1 MTANEL
7 LQLAQEL
14 NIAHE
19 SYAMVTVV
27 RVTPPNSAA
36 PGAQAI
42 VRSDGSL
49 HGWIGGGCA
58 KPAVVGA
65 ALEAIR
71 LGVPKLVRI
80 SNQAA
85 AAGAGVELHRMPC
98 ASNGEIELF
107 VHPYAAA
114 PLLLVLGT
122 TLVAAAA
129 RGFAERV
136 GFRVTD
142 APGDLP
148 QVALVATQGEG
159 DEEALEAALT
169 GPATRVLLIAS
180 ARKAAKLR
188 EAMLLRGIGEHRLA
202 ALEAPA
208 GPDIGATTPEEI
220 ALAAVAGAVAC
231 WRGATRTSAA
241 QSERTLP
248 AAALSPAKPRAV
260 AAYRNPVCG
269 IVVDPQSARHV
280 VDYEGAK
287 FYFCCDG
294 CKTTFDANPGKYAA
308 IQSNMAIAAMSN
320 A

>member
-14 NIAHE
+14 NTALE

-27 RVTPPNSAA
+27 RVTPPSSAS

-42 VRSDGSL
+42 VRADGSL

-58 KPAVVGA
+58 KWAVVGA

-71 LGVPKLVRI
+71 AGAPKLVRI
-80 SNQAA
+80 SNDPAA
-85 AAGAGVELHRMPC
+85 ADTGVELHRMPC

-107 VHPYAAA
+107 IHPHTAA

-122 TLVAAAA
+122 TALAAAA
-129 RGFAERV
+129 RRFAEGV

-142 APGDLP
+142 APGDKP
-148 QVALVATQGEG
+148 QIALVATQGEG
-159 DEEALEAALT
+159 DEAALDAALA
-169 GPATRVLLIAS
+169 GPAARVLLIAS

-188 EAMLLRGIGEHRLA
+188 EAMLLRGIGEDRLA

-220 ALAAVAGAVAC
+220 AVAAVAGAVAW
-231 WRGATRTSAA
+231 WRSAARASEAQSARTSP
-241 QSERTLP
+241 P
-248 AAALSPAKPRAV
+248 AAPAPVKPSA
-260 AAYRNPVCG
+260 APAYRNPVCG
-269 IVVDPQSARHV
+269 IVVDPNGARHV
-280 VDYEGAK
+280 VDYAGAK

-294 CKTTFDANPGKYAA
+294 CKTAFDADPDKYAA
-308 IQSNMAIAAMSN
+308 IQANIEAAARAN